1 VSSSALR
8 GLRSSPYRTFVLGA
22 LAGSVGAWMLRT
34 AQLVLVV
41 DLTGGD
47 GSSVGLT
54 SAAQYVPTLALGALI
69 GVQADRRSKTWM
81 LVTAQ
86 AIMVLSAL
94 TQALLLTLDRDQS
107 WAVAGLAVMF
117 GIGVAI
123 DGPLRTAVVPDLV
136 PVQDISSAVSLNVTI
151 LQLGRLVGPMC
162 AGFLIV
168 GTSYEVTF
176 LLSAVALVPF
186 LVTIPFVTRK
196 QEVSPDLE
204 PPGGLRT
211 GFAYLRRQPR
221 ILVIFGLIGIGG
233 VVGPNLFTLASLMI
247 YDEFGGGPREIAYA
261 SSALAVGAI
270 IGSLL
275 AARFS
280 GGTLTATVLLTMTVG
295 VTCTV
300 SSAAPT
306 LVSYVVVLMFA
317 GAAALGMASRGTA
330 SVQRLVSPAMRGR
343 VTGIYFVVLI
353 AGAPLGAPV
362 IGWLAEAVGVR
373 TAVAGAGVFV
383 LVCAIA
389 LGLIARRLGN
399 EPVPGVVPL
408 TEPATAQRLQTS
420 GRATTEGS

>member
-1 VSSSALR
+1 
-8 GLRSSPYRTFVLGA
+8 
-22 LAGSVGAWMLRT
+22 MLRT

-41 DLTGGD
+41 DVTGGD

-54 SAAQYVPTLALGALI
+54 SAAQYIPTLVLGALI

-94 TQALLLTLDRDQS
+94 TQALLLMLDRDQS

-168 GTSYEVTF
+168 GTSYELTF
-176 LLSAVALVPF
+176 LLSAVVLVPF

-196 QEVSPDLE
+196 QEVSHDVE
-204 PPGGLRT
+204 APGGLRT

-233 VVGPNLFTLASLMI
+233 VVGPNLFTLACLMI
-247 YDEFGGGPREIAYA
+247 YDEFGGGPREIAYG
-261 SSALAVGAI
+261 SSALAIGAI

-275 AARFS
+275 AARFT
-280 GGTLTATVLLTMTVG
+280 GGTLATTVLLTMSVG
-295 VTCTV
+295 AICGL
-300 SSAAPT
+300 SALAPT
-306 LVSYVVVLMFA
+306 LAAYVVILTLA
-317 GAAALGMASRGTA
+317 GAAALAMVSRGTA

-343 VTGIYFVVLI
+343 VTGIYFVVLV

-362 IGWLAEAVGVR
+362 IGWLAEGVGVR
-373 TAVAGAGVFV
+373 TAVAAAGAVV
-383 LVCAIA
+383 LLCATA
-389 LGLIARRLGN
+389 LGLVARRL
-399 EPVPGVVPL
+399 PRAM
-408 TEPATAQRLQTS
+408 ATHPDANSTPQPQS
-420 GRATTEGS
+420 GQQALEGRR